1 MIRQGSSS
9 LSPFKYQG
17 TREAKGR
24 GERDDILEDF
34 ERGKK

>member
-1 MIRQGSSS
+1 MTGQGSSS

-17 TREAKGR
+17 TREAKER